1 MRVKFIESDFN
12 TYIELSGTIIGYFTK
27 RYNGNWFCMF
37 FKEYPI
43 TLSELADIYDQM
55 EELNAT

>member
-1 MRVKFIESDFN
+1 MRINFIKTEFN
-12 TYIELSGTIIGYFTK
+12 TYIELSGTVIGYFTK

-43 TLSELADIYDQM
+43 TLNELADIYEKM